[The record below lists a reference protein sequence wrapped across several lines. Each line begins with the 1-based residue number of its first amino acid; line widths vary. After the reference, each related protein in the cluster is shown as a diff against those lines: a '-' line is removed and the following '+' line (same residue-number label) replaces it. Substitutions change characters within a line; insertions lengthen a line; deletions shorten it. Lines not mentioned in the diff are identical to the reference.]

1 MATLDGHMESPLTRR
16 QRQALTRERLLEVA
30 AEVFTERGYR
40 ATSLER
46 IAERAGFSKGAVYS
60 NFVGKEELVLELL
73 DRHFV
78 HRLDRLQE
86 NLLAAEETIEARV
99 RTISEWWERLTADQA
114 WGILLVEF
122 ASSTRDNEE
131 VQRQLA
137 ARQQMIL
144 TFVTGMVEGEIE
156 RFDLDLPLSAPDV
169 AAVLVS
175 LGSGLA
181 FSRMLAPSVRPGIFA
196 DLAEVLLVQGSTPRR
211 QGPSPG

>member
-1 MATLDGHMESPLTRR
+1 MESPLTRR

-30 AEVFTERGYR
+30 AEVFAERGYR

-46 IAERAGFSKGAVYS
+46 IAEQAGFSKGAVYS
-60 NFVGKEELVLELL
+60 NFAGKEELVLELL

-86 NLLAAEETIEARV
+86 DLLAAEETIEARV
-99 RTISEWWERLTADQA
+99 RTISGWWEGLAGEQA

-122 ASSTRDNEE
+122 ASSTRDNEA
-131 VQRQLA
+131 VQQQLA

-144 TFVTGMVEGEIE
+144 SFVTGIVEGEIE
-156 RFDLDLPLSAPDV
+156 RFDLDLPLSASDV

-181 FSRMLAPSVRPGIFA
+181 FSRMLAPSVRTGIFA
-196 DLAEVLLVQGSTPRR
+196 ELAEVLLVQGSTPRGER
-211 QGPSPG
+211 PPPS